1 MYLLSIISLI
11 YCLFKHKIDF
21 EAQNSFDELMTS
33 LDFSGSQV
41 YRAEFLAMQTL
52 PIMTC
57 LLLQWIA

>member
-21 EAQNSFDELMTS
+21 EVQNSSDELTTL

-41 YRAEFLAMQTL
+41 YHVELLTMQIL
-52 PIMTC
+52 
-57 LLLQWIA
+57 